1 MLGVVVNS
9 AVIILGTVIGLLF
22 KKGFPKRVSDAV
34 MTAVGLCVVYIGIDG
49 ALEGENALVT
59 IISMVLGTILGTV
72 IDIDKYLNKLGEAV
86 SKRFASKGGQS
97 VTFAEAF
104 VNSSLL
110 FCVGAMAIVGSL
122 NAGIFGNNEMLFTKS
137 VLDFCSSIIFAST
150 LGIGVAFSAVLV
162 FAYQGTIVLL
172 AKAISPLLTQS
183 VINELTC
190 VGSIMIIAIGLN
202 MLGITKIKVANF
214 LPALVF
220 PVLFYL
226 LSGLCQQ
233 LFV

>member
-1 MLGVVVNS
+1 MLGVIVNS

-22 KKGFPKRVSDAV
+22 KKGFPKKVSDAV

-49 ALEGENALVT
+49 ALEGESALVT
-59 IISMVLGTILGTV
+59 IISMILGTILGTV
-72 IDIDKYLNKLGEAV
+72 IDIDKYLNKLGESV
-86 SKRFASKGGQS
+86 SEKFASKGGQS

-122 NAGIFGNNEMLFTKS
+122 NAGISGNNEMLFTKS

-214 LPALVF
+214 LPALIF

-226 LSGLCQQ
+226 LSGLCQ
-233 LFV
+233 